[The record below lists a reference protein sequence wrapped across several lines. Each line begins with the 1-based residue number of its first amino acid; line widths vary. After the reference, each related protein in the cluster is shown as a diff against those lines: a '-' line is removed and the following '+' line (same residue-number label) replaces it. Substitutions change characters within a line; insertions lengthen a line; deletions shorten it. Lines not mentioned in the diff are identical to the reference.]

1 MCVQW
6 IFNISRYCF
15 VQFGAH
21 QYRKSQQHH
30 IVLMELLMDIFLLE
44 SRTWSFRKDHNTSIK
59 PSFFQDFA
67 MVYIA
72 TAALNNFA
80 YTKWC
85 CFKVQKENPSLHVT
99 SFEGWTKIRLM
110 AKRSIFPSLPRL
122 LKTHISQLFAGIVFH
137 FIKRVYR
144 VIMNPEHRNSPVFI
158 SSWWF
163 CHFSLSHTWHSP
175 MPGGSILG
183 GNIFYY
189 RN

>member
-15 VQFGAH
+15 GQFGAH

-85 CFKVQKENPSLHVT
+85 FSKCRRRIHLSTWPPLRVGP
-99 SFEGWTKIRLM
+99 KIRLM
-110 AKRSIFPSLPRL
+110 AKRSISHPCQGFWKPIYLNCL
-122 LKTHISQLFAGIVFH
+122 QELF
-137 FIKRVYR
+137 
-144 VIMNPEHRNSPVFI
+144 FI
-158 SSWWF
+158 SSKEYIA
-163 CHFSLSHTWHSP
+163 L
-175 MPGGSILG
+175 
-183 GNIFYY
+183 
-189 RN
+189 